1 METPMAKMAR
11 LPRWQASALG
21 DRITAGYLLVGVS
34 VMALGSVFAQWQAPA
49 FVFVG
54 VATTAVLVVSVY
66 RRRPSLVWP
75 WICIAIAFVLF
86 LVGGVTRTSFH
97 TLGNLTATRSIVP
110 DVVSLPGYIFLM
122 IGLLG
127 FSRSRARGS
136 AYTSVVLDA
145 SIAALALFALV
156 WALVIEP
163 VLLERQAPIL
173 IKIVLTAYPSM
184 SVFLV
189 VVTLRIILNPSEKRV
204 PAFRLCVGAMI
215 LMFVGDALY
224 MIADINLA
232 NIPPVVLDLPYALA
246 ILGAGAT
253 AVHPSMRELTEAGP
267 ATRMTTS
274 PGRTALVAAA
284 LLVTAVLSAQFQQFR
299 SADRIVTS
307 VLFFALTAAVVLRIT
322 QALRV
327 VARSEAQLAFQ
338 VNHDELT
345 GLPNRRLLEEHLA
358 KLLKTGPVDHT
369 HVALLFL
376 DLDRFKLVNDTLGH
390 TRGDDL
396 LVQVAQRLQSYVRP
410 SDLVARIGGDEFVIL
425 LNHPVTTSRA
435 VSLANR
441 LLHCLKDPIILD
453 GIEFYISGS
462 IGLAFA
468 SGDNPHAV
476 AEALI
481 RDADTAL
488 YQAKEAGRDKVA
500 VFDESMRDQVEERV
514 ELERDLHNAILL
526 KQFHVVYQPIVGLP
540 RGPSVGMEAL
550 VRWAHPTRGVLSP
563 AQFIHLAEDIGKVA
577 EIGNWVMEE
586 AISQLAAWRRQV
598 PEMEDAYV
606 AVNLSSAQLRDD
618 GIVNRVADHLVVH
631 GLPGS
636 CLCLEVTES
645 MAMQD
650 PIASAAILARLRRLG
665 VGIALDDFG
674 AEYSSL
680 AYLKRLPVTTLKIDK
695 SFVDSLVDE
704 DTADSS
710 LIAAV
715 VAMAESLGITTV
727 AEGVE
732 TSDQAHRL
740 LRLGVDAVQG
750 FLYSRPVAADRL
762 PEVFASLGERRL
774 RLVTASAC

>member
-1 METPMAKMAR
+1 
-11 LPRWQASALG
+11 
-21 DRITAGYLLVGVS
+21 
-34 VMALGSVFAQWQAPA
+34 MALGSLFTPWQAPA
-49 FVFVG
+49 FLFVG
-54 VATTAVLVVSVY
+54 ATTTVALVVSVC

-75 WICIAIAFVLF
+75 WIFIAIAFALF
-86 LVGGVTRTSFH
+86 LVGGVTRTSYH
-97 TLGNLTATRSIVP
+97 TLGNLTATRSAIP
-110 DVVSLPGYIFLM
+110 DVISLPGYFFLA

-127 FSRSRARGS
+127 FSRSRVRG
-136 AYTSVVLDA
+136 AAHTSIVLDA
-145 SIAALALFALV
+145 LIAAFALFTLA
-156 WALVIEP
+156 WALVIGP
-163 VLLERQAPIL
+163 VLLEQQAPL
-173 IKIVLTAYPSM
+173 LVKIVLTAYPSM
-184 SVFLV
+184 SIFLV
-189 VVTLRIILNPSEKRV
+189 VVTLRMVFIPNDKR
-204 PAFRLCVGAMI
+204 ATSLRLCVGAMI
-215 LMFVGDALY
+215 LMFVGDALF
-224 MIADINLA
+224 MIADINLLTV
-232 NIPPVVLDLPYALA
+232 PPAVLDLPYALA
-246 ILGAGAT
+246 MLGAGAT
-253 AVHPSMRELTEAGP
+253 AVHPSMQELTEPGP
-267 ATRMTTS
+267 ATRLTTS

-284 LLVTAVLSAQFQQFR
+284 LLVSAVLAAQYREFTP
-299 SADRIVTS
+299 ADRVVTS
-307 VLFFALTAAVVLRIT
+307 VLFFALTAAVVLRIV
-322 QALRV
+322 QALRIA
-327 VARSEAQLAFQ
+327 ARSEALLAFQ
-338 VNHDELT
+338 ANHDELT
-345 GLPNRRLLEEHLA
+345 GLPNRRMLEEHLS
-358 KLLKTGPVDHT
+358 KLLEAASLDRT

-390 TRGDDL
+390 TRGDDF
-396 LVQVAQRLQSYVRP
+396 LVQVAQRLASYVRP

-425 LNHPVTTSRA
+425 LNHPVTTSQA
-435 VSLANR
+435 VGMANR
-441 LLHCLKDPIILD
+441 LLHCLKEPIILD

-468 SGDNPHAV
+468 CGDDPHAV

-500 VFDESMRDQVEERV
+500 VFDESMRDQVEERAQ
-514 ELERDLHNAILL
+514 LERDLHNAILHE
-526 KQFHVVYQPIVGLP
+526 QFHLVYQPIVGLP

-550 VRWAHPTRGVLSP
+550 IRWAHPTRGVLSP
-563 AQFIHLAEDIGKVA
+563 AQFIPVAEDIGKIA

-586 AISQLAAWRRQV
+586 AVSQFATWRRQV
-598 PEMEDAYV
+598 PEMENVYV

-618 GIVNRVADHLVVH
+618 GIVDRVADLLVIH

-680 AYLKRLPVTTLKIDK
+680 AYLKRLPVTMLKIDK
-695 SFVDSLVDE
+695 SFVDSLVHE

-715 VAMAESLGITTV
+715 VAMAKSLGITTV

-740 LRLGVDAVQG
+740 LGLGVDAVQG

-762 PEVFASLGERRL
+762 VEVVASLGERRL
-774 RLVTASAC
+774 TLVTASVC